1 MISQSSLLV
10 LSGWILAA
18 LTLVTNGW
26 GTNNGFWIST
36 VVAIVLAT
44 LGIIGSLRNPGQS
57 EFSKVTV
64 FAGVVL
70 ILLVGLWMYLANT
83 GV

>member
-18 LTLVTNGW
+18 LTLITNGW
-26 GTNNGFWIST
+26 GTNNGFWISN
-36 VVAIVLAT
+36 VVAIVLAA
-44 LGIIGSLRNPGQS
+44 LGIIGSLRNSSKGK
-57 EFSKVTV
+57 FSKVTA

-70 ILLVGLWMYLANT
+70 ILLVGLWMYLANA